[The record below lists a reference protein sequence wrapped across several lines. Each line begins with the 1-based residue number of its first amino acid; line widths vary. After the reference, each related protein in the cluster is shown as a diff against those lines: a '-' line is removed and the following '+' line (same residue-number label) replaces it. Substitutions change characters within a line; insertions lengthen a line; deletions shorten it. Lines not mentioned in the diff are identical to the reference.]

1 MSNQSLFDLSG
12 RVALVTGGS
21 KGLGKAMARGFARA
35 GADVVISSRH
45 QDELDRALVEILEGT
60 DSKGLSLVADLT
72 RREEAE
78 DLARRTLD
86 AMGRVDVLVNNAGS
100 NTPSLIDEIRD
111 EDWDRIVELNLSSC
125 MVLTRAL
132 VPQMKE
138 RRWGRVIH
146 ISSIMGL
153 GGKSTRNV
161 YNATK
166 HGLIGLSKANALDL
180 GPYNVTVNC
189 IAPGPFWT
197 DLPASLLNEDQKAV
211 FARRTALGR
220 WGESEEPHRSGP
232 VVGHRGRQ
240 LHHRRNPG
248 GRRRGDDQYALTGP
262 HGGRPPGQA
271 DRLIRQGSP
280 VRRQG
285 AKTG

>member
-60 DSKGLSLVADLT
+60 DSKGLALVADLT

-78 DLARRTLD
+78 DLARRTLE

-100 NTPSLIDEIRD
+100 NTPALIDEIRD

-166 HGLIGLSKANALDL
+166 HGLIGSLQGQRA
-180 GPYNVTVNC
+180 GPGSLQRHRQLHRTR
-189 IAPGPFWT
+189 
-197 DLPASLLNEDQKAV
+197 SLLDRSAGVAAERGPEGRVRPSNGSG
-211 FARRTALGR
+211 ALGR
-220 WGESEEPHRSGP
+220 VRRTHRSSP
-232 VVGHRGRQ
+232 VAGHRGRQ

-248 GRRRGDDQYALTGP
+248 GRRRRDDQYAVTGLN
-262 HGGRPPGQA
+262 GG
-271 DRLIRQGSP
+271 
-280 VRRQG
+280 
-285 AKTG
+285 

>member
-1 MSNQSLFDLSG
+1 M
-12 RVALVTGGS
+12 
-21 KGLGKAMARGFARA
+21 
-35 GADVVISSRH
+35 VISSRH

-153 GGKSTRNV
+153 GGKSTRQRLQRHQARADRSV
-161 YNATK
+161 QGQRA
-166 HGLIGLSKANALDL
+166 
-180 GPYNVTVNC
+180 GP
-189 IAPGPFWT
+189 G
-197 DLPASLLNEDQKAV
+197 SLQ
-211 FARRTALGR
+211 RY
-220 WGESEEPHRSGP
+220 
-232 VVGHRGRQ
+232 RQ
-240 LHHRRNPG
+240 LHRSRSLL
-248 GRRRGDDQYALTGP
+248 D
-262 HGGRPPGQA
+262 
-271 DRLIRQGSP
+271 
-280 VRRQG
+280 
-285 AKTG
+285 